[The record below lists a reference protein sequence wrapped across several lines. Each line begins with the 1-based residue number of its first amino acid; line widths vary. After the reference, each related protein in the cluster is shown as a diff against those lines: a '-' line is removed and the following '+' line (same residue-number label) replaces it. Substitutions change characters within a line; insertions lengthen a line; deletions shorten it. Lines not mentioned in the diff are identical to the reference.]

1 METVHQQGQGKT
13 SEHFLIFLPLLV
25 FWGSP
30 LLLIKHD
37 IVPVLKPH
45 VISVFRRKP
54 VEFL

>member
-1 METVHQQGQGKT
+1 MNTFFFFFATFG
-13 SEHFLIFLPLLV
+13 FL
-25 FWGSP
+25 GSP